1 MKGNEQGRMRVKQ
14 LWLGILAVVGLMGV
28 GGSWS
33 PVSAGDTWDGGH
45 GSPEEACRAR
55 LDETGAFRFSR
66 AQVQGNVARCLTKA
80 KDGEGREYDDT
91 AVTRDE
97 PAPEAQAAGDSSGSS
112 GPAAP
117 PAGAG
122 SNASQSGSACAGKK
136 IKDRKVGYFTHDF
149 QQPLNDVFA
158 KNPTEAGGLNAGWSL
173 GRNVAV
179 LELKNGERVAF
190 TSGKDPAKGK
200 GLHSEQH
207 LLNYMDANK
216 IGPDQVSRIY
226 SELSPCLDRCLPKLL
241 ERFKGYENC
250 VMIEYTWLHTDP
262 ESQRWQLQNQ
272 RRQQAMGE

>member
-1 MKGNEQGRMRVKQ
+1 MRLKSRWQGWIV
-14 LWLGILAVVGLMGV
+14 AVGFFGLVGH
-28 GGSWS
+28 GSS
-33 PVSAGDTWDGGH
+33 VFAGDTWDGGH
-45 GSPEEACRAR
+45 GSPEEACRLR

-66 AQVQGNVARCLTKA
+66 AQVQGNVAHCFTKA
-80 KDGEGREYDDT
+80 KDGEGGEFDDA

-97 PAPEAQAAGDSSGSS
+97 PAPEAQAAGDSSGPS
-112 GPAAP
+112 GGAAP
-117 PAGAG
+117 STP
-122 SNASQSGSACAGKK
+122 SASSAAQSGSACAGKK
-136 IKDRKVGYFTHDF
+136 ITDRKVGYFTHDF

-158 KNPTEAGGLNAGWSL
+158 KSPTEAGGLNAGWSL

-179 LELKNGERVAF
+179 LELKTGDRIAF

-207 LLNYMDANK
+207 LLNYMDAQK

-250 VMIEYTWLHTDP
+250 VVIEYTWVHTDP
-262 ESQRWQLQNQ
+262 ESVRSQLQNQ
-272 RRQQAMGE
+272 RRQQAMGK